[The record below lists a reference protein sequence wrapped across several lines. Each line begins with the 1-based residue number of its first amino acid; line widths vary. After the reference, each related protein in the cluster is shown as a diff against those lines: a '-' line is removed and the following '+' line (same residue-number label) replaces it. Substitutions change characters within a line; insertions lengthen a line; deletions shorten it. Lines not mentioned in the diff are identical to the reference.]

1 VKRLKN
7 PANIAGTTL
16 ALPESMRLTPRLI
29 LLVFLLLQ
37 VFDGILTYT
46 AVAWLGVV
54 GEGNMLLAA
63 AMKVAGPG
71 PALLGAKTIAAAC
84 GMLLY
89 LRGFYAVLG
98 ALTGLYLL
106 VAITPW
112 LMVFHNL

>member
-1 VKRLKN
+1 MKRLKK
-7 PANIAGTTL
+7 PGNIAGTTL
-16 ALPESMRLTPRLI
+16 ALPESMRPTPRLI

-98 ALTGLYLL
+98 ALTGLYLF